1 MISKEGAYIRSN
13 WIHTWNT
20 NGIYTDRYRVRVI
33 IKFSADRTKVD
44 IKSEAEFKEGGNW
57 IKGYDTA
64 LLTQMKQDIM
74 GVVGR
79 TVL

>member
-1 MISKEGAYIRSN
+1 ML
-13 WIHTWNT
+13 H
-20 NGIYTDRYRVRVI
+20 
-33 IKFSADRTKVD
+33 KFSADRTKVD
-44 IKSEAEFKEGGNW
+44 IKSEAEFREGSNW